1 VVAFSVAV
9 PLLAGLLV
17 LNRQEVFRGR
27 VTGSVV
33 LERGHLPSPRTLAT
47 PGDPGIPES

>member
-17 LNRQEVFRGR
+17 LNRQEMFRGR

-33 LERGHLPSPRTLAT
+33 LERGHLPSPPDPGD